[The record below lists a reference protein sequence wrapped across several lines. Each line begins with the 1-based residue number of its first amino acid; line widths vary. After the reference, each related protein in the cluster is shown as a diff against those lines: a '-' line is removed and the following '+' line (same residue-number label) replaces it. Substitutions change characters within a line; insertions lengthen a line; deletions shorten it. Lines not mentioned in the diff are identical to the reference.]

1 MYVERMDDLES
12 ILNNMKFSA
21 WRTWKNRIRYLII
34 VPRTLCN
41 AENADQMF
49 RVIWS
54 YWILNAIILCSS
66 DHTKDLTKNELY
78 TYNPYSSDH
87 SQLWKTVIQ
96 ETVQVFTQPKNFSH
110 SWHVFREDLIDIK
123 SPKDCDSLF
132 FDKTLNLDNYLLPIN
147 MFVIRPE
154 IFVDQKKSGV
164 EKYTGLQGL
173 PLQTLAEKLRFNVV
187 EVCNDDIDP
196 YGQLLENGSYTGEL
210 KNAFHGLS
218 NVLTGGHLMVEFPGM
233 EMAYPH
239 VTDATCFASRFGDP
253 YPLWTNI
260 FVAKEIWI
268 GLGLITLLVT
278 VVLYL
283 HNKSLGMIAAFLD
296 AERFVVG
303 NSIIRLPETIK
314 YRFTFGSIFLAFLV
328 LDGVFRG
335 RFVSTLASGHRYP
348 NLDTL
353 DQVKKQGVDIYGH
366 GSFLNW
372 FDDPVLRKAFHSVIA
387 EKCLEMIALDG
398 KQRACLAHCLT
409 LPSVIPNS
417 TVTIHKAAIP
427 VKENYAVFVS
437 TLNWPLIDRWNFE
450 MQKLVEAGFMKKWRS
465 DDRLGVEMESWKIR
479 RAADQQYFRPIQLN
493 TLHSAFV
500 ILFFGLVT
508 ALFTFLCE
516 MKERRRWS
524 GWWITEGDREEE

>member
-147 MFVIRPE
+147 MFVIRPDLY
-154 IFVDQKKSGV
+154 VDQKKSGV
-164 EKYTGLQGL
+164 EKYTGLHGL
-173 PLQTLAEKLRFNVV
+173 TLQTLAKKLRFNVD
-187 EVCNDDIDP
+187 ETCNDDIDTH
-196 YGQLLENGSYTGEL
+196 GQLIQNGSYTGEL
-210 KNAFHGLS
+210 KNAFYGLS
-218 NVLTGGHLMVEFPGM
+218 NILTGTHLMADFPGL
-233 EMAYPH
+233 EVTYPFI
-239 VTDATCFASRFGDP
+239 TSGACLATRLGDP

-283 HNKSLGMIAAFLD
+283 RNKSLGMIAAFLD

-303 NSIIRLPETIK
+303 NSIIRLPKSIK
-314 YRFTFGSIFLAFLV
+314 YRFVFGSIFLAFVV
-328 LDGVFRG
+328 LDGIFKG
-335 RFVSTLASGHRYP
+335 RFVSTLASDRRYP
-348 NLDTL
+348 TLDTL
-353 DQVKKQGVDIYGH
+353 EQVKEQEVHLYGY
-366 GSFLNW
+366 GTLINW
-372 FDDPVLRKAFHSVIA
+372 IDDPVLKRRFHGIVS

-398 KQRACLAHCLT
+398 KQRACLGHCLT
-409 LPSVIPNS
+409 LPLVMPNSSMKIHTAVIP
-417 TVTIHKAAIP
+417 II
-427 VKENYAVFVS
+427 ENYAVFIS
-437 TLNWPLIDRWNFE
+437 TLNWPMMDRWNFE
-450 MQKLVEAGFMKKWRS
+450 IQKLAEAGFMKKWHS
-465 DDRLGVEMESWKIR
+465 DVLLEIEIKSWKTK
-479 RAADQQYFRPIQLN
+479 RAADQQYSKTIQFDSL
-493 TLHSAFV
+493 LSAFI
-500 ILFFGLVT
+500 ILLFGLVT
-508 ALFTFLCE
+508 ALLTFVWE
-516 MKERRRWS
+516 IRERGR
-524 GWWITEGDREEE
+524 

>member
-110 SWHVFREDLIDIK
+110 SWYVFREDLIDIK

-147 MFVIRPE
+147 MFVIRPDLY
-154 IFVDQKKSGV
+154 VDQKKSGIG
-164 EKYTGLQGL
+164 KYTGLHGL
-173 PLQTLAEKLRFNVV
+173 TLQTLAKKLRFNVD
-187 EVCNDDIDP
+187 ETCNDDTDKL
-196 YGQLLENGSYTGEL
+196 GQLIQNGSYTGEL
-210 KNAFHGLS
+210 KNAFYGLS
-218 NVLTGGHLMVEFPGM
+218 NILTGSHLMADFPGL
-233 EMAYPH
+233 EMTYPYISSQ
-239 VTDATCFASRFGDP
+239 ACFASRYADL
-253 YPLWTNI
+253 YPSWTNI
-260 FVAKEIWI
+260 FVAKVIWI

-283 HNKSLGMIAAFLD
+283 HNKSLGMMAAFLD

-335 RFVSTLASGHRYP
+335 RFVSTLASDRRYP
-348 NLDTL
+348 NLHTL
-353 DQVKKQGVDIYGH
+353 EQVKAEGVHLYGYE
-366 GSFLNW
+366 FFMNW
-372 FDDPVLRKAFHSVIA
+372 IDDPVLKKRFHGIVL
-387 EKCLEMIALDG
+387 EKCLEMIARDG
-398 KQRACLAHCLT
+398 KQRACLAHCST
-409 LPSVIPNS
+409 LPSVFPNS
-417 TVTIHKAAIP
+417 SMLVHKALIP
-427 VKENYAVFVS
+427 VIDNYAVFIS
-437 TLNWPLIDRWNFE
+437 TLNWPMMDRWNFDI
-450 MQKLVEAGFMKKWRS
+450 QKLLEAGIINKWHSDVLLEIEMK
-465 DDRLGVEMESWKIR
+465 SWKTK
-479 RAADQQYFRPIQLN
+479 RAAVQPYSKKIQLN
-493 TLHSAFV
+493 SLLSAFI
-500 ILFFGLVT
+500 ILLFGLVT
-508 ALFTFLCE
+508 ALLTLVWE
-516 MKERRRWS
+516 IRERRR
-524 GWWITEGDREEE
+524 